1 VLRSDPMEIQMATQ
15 ATLESLFGGQAAAKV
30 LLFIENYGDGYASWI
45 AKTFEM
51 PVSEVQKQLQKFE
64 EAGVLVSRM
73 VGTSRVYTW
82 NPRDKALE
90 GLRQLLQSTLD
101 LGIPEERLKKYF
113 RQRRRPRRRG
123 KPL

>member
-1 VLRSDPMEIQMATQ
+1 MKYSDREDISVATQ
-15 ATLESLFGGQAAAKV
+15 ATLEALFGGQAAAKV
-30 LLFIENYGDGYASWI
+30 LLFIENYGEGYASWI

-51 PVSEVQKQLQKFE
+51 PVSEIQKQLQKFE

-73 VGTSRVYTW
+73 VGTSRIYTW
-82 NPRDKALE
+82 NPRDPALE

-101 LGIPEERLKKYF
+101 HGVPEERLKMYF
-113 RQRRRPRRRG
+113 RQRRRPRRKG